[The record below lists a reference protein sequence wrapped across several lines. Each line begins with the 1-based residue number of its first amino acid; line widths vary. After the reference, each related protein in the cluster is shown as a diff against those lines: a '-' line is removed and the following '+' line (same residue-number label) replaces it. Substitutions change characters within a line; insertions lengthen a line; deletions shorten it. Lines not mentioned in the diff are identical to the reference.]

1 MRQNI
6 KFGIG
11 FIAGR
16 PNVCNIINKYYKYIL
31 EQVKEIN
38 KKVNFTFFILYDTAY
53 LNSNEE
59 EFYQILPEV
68 YEEIDIKHIT
78 SEDIE
83 NNKKEIV
90 EIYHV
95 TEEQASLLIGR
106 GYAKSRNTI
115 LYEAIKKDID
125 YLLFW
130 DDDEYPLASVKG
142 GGIIEWIKQK
152 NVLQHLK
159 YIENADITFGYR
171 CGMINPLPY
180 VQFNDTLTK
189 DVYKDFVE
197 ALENDAVSWDRIQ
210 FNYKNDSGIG
220 FADKAVAEYEKEV
233 IQLEDL
239 KKEPL
244 FGSGMCLN
252 LRHIDKIP
260 AFYNPPNARGE
271 DTFFS
276 CALANLDAKILK
288 IPVYHFHDAYLKF
301 QFLMDEKFPKRLRK
315 VVSDDN
321 GVKSRFLKTTSG
333 WIKYK
338 PLLYYINDRE
348 NYRQVMDESKE
359 KLQRSAEKVSTAF
372 NECDLSNL
380 ATLLEEYDKN
390 VEKHYNEYIQTNEI
404 WNKIKNKIITE

>member
-53 LNSNEE
+53 LNSSEE

-197 ALENDAVSWDRIQ
+197 ALENDAVSWDRVQ

-276 CALANLDAKILK
+276 CALENLDAKILK

-359 KLQRSAEKVSTAF
+359 KLLRSAEKVSTAF

-404 WNKIKNKIITE
+404 WDKIKNKMITE

>member
-53 LNSNEE
+53 LNSSEE
-59 EFYQILPEV
+59 EFYQILPKV

-90 EIYHV
+90 EVYHV

-197 ALENDAVSWDRIQ
+197 ALENDAVSWDRVQ

-276 CALANLDAKILK
+276 CALENLDAKILK

-359 KLQRSAEKVSTAF
+359 KLLRSAEKVSTAF

-390 VEKHYNEYIQTNEI
+390 VEKHYNEYIQTNKI
-404 WNKIKNKIITE
+404 WDKIKNKMITE